1 MNKLLFLDTEFNGHG
16 GSLISLALV
25 PADSAKPWYGV
36 LAIPDRPHVFV
47 AEHVIPKLERDA
59 MGAEIFNASLSDYL
73 LRYYDA
79 TVIADWPADFEHLCN
94 QLTYRGRE
102 VGWALPVLL
111 TMKLI
116 NTPALNPVNP
126 HNALSDAQ
134 ALRDW
139 YVAHDFQ

>member
-1 MNKLLFLDTEFNGHG
+1 MNLFLDTEFNGFG
-16 GSLISLALV
+16 GELISLALV
-25 PADSAKPWYGV
+25 PETGSPWYEV
-36 LAIPDRPHVFV
+36 LAIPTDPDPFVTQHVL
-47 AEHVIPKLERDA
+47 PKLERAPLGPRLFHD
-59 MGAEIFNASLSDYL
+59 SLSEYL

-102 VGWALPVLL
+102 KGWCLPVTL

-126 HNALSDAQ
+126 HNALSDAE

-139 YVAHDFQ
+139 YVAQSHA

>member
-1 MNKLLFLDTEFNGHG
+1 MRELFLDTEFNGFG
-16 GSLISLALV
+16 GELISLALV
-25 PADSAKPWYGV
+25 PETGPSWYGV
-36 LAIPDRPHVFV
+36 RTIPEKLDPFV
-47 AEHVIPKLERDA
+47 AEHVIPKLERDP
-59 MGAEIFNASLSDYL
+59 MGPAIFNASLSEYL

-102 VGWALPVLL
+102 KGWALPVLL